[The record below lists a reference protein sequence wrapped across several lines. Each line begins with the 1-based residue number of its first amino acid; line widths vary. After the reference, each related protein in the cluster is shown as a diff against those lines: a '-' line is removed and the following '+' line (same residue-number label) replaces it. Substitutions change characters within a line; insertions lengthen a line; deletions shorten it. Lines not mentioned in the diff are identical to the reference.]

1 MLNETTVTVQGW
13 IGGPVSLRRAGNAP
27 VASFR
32 LAATPRRYHPA
43 TGEWSDDTTQ
53 WFTVNA
59 WRALGEHCA
68 HSLRRSDPVVVVG
81 RLRASTWVNAAGV
94 EVTSFEIDAQ
104 SVGHDLNRG
113 TSLFTRAQRPA
124 QEGGTARTEEQGPV
138 AGAGGEAV
146 PGTVPVT
153 GADTGAD
160 PGDSQ
165 AA

>member
-32 LAATPRRYHPA
+32 LAATPRRYHA
-43 TGEWSDDTTQ
+43 TTGEWSDDTTQ

-68 HSLRRSDPVVVVG
+68 TSLRRSDPVVVVG

-113 TSLFTRAQRPA
+113 TSQFTRTQRAAPAAPTAAEAPTAPAPADAEHVGEGSRPA
-124 QEGGTARTEEQGPV
+124 AT
-138 AGAGGEAV
+138 GAGG
-146 PGTVPVT
+146 
-153 GADTGAD
+153 
-160 PGDSQ
+160 SQ

>member
-113 TSLFTRAQRPA
+113 TSLFTRAQRAA
-124 QEGGTARTEEQGPV
+124 QGSETARAEEQGP
-138 AGAGGEAV
+138 AGAVGADAA
-146 PGTVPVT
+146 PGT
-153 GADTGAD
+153 GADS
-160 PGDSQ
+160 GDSR

>member
-1 MLNETTVTVQGW
+1 MLNETVVTVQGW
-13 IGGPVSLRRAGNAP
+13 LGNNVTLRRAGNGQ

-32 LAATPRRYHPA
+32 LAATPRRFNPQ

-68 HSLRRSDPVVVVG
+68 ASLRRSDPVVVVG
-81 RLRASTWVNAAGV
+81 RLRAQSWTNSAGV
-94 EVTSFEIDAQ
+94 EMTSYEIDAQ

-113 TSLFTRAQRPA
+113 SSTFTRAQRAAPA
-124 QEGGTARTEEQGPV
+124 PPSSPSATPASDHAP
-138 AGAGGEAV
+138 
-146 PGTVPVT
+146 
-153 GADTGAD
+153 D
-160 PGDSQ
+160 PGREEGRGEGSGEHERPVGQD